1 VTVTADELLYA
12 IMLHTLEER
21 YGNNSMADYQITYWR
36 EIPAMVTAREG
47 RRNTAKVELPERF
60 QTAIDTAAM
69 RSGLVGTDAY
79 LDQWRRSPWQEREGE
94 PAEVARL
101 VAAEIQNEY
110 TPDRIREIV
119 SASIQQ

>member
-1 VTVTADELLYA
+1 
-12 IMLHTLEER
+12 
-21 YGNNSMADYQITYWR
+21 MAEYQITYWR
-36 EIPAMVTAREG
+36 EIPSMVTARAG

-79 LDQWRRSPWQEREGE
+79 LDQWRRSSWQEREGE

-110 TPDRIREIV
+110 TPDRIREMV
-119 SASIQQ
+119 SASAQE

>member
-1 VTVTADELLYA
+1 
-12 IMLHTLEER
+12 
-21 YGNNSMADYQITYWR
+21 MAEYQITYWR

-79 LDQWRRSPWQEREGE
+79 LDQWRRTPWQERDGE
-94 PAEVARL
+94 PAQVARL

-110 TPDRIREIV
+110 PPERIREIV
-119 SASIQQ
+119 RVSAQE